1 MILDI
6 VADPLRCV
14 ESRFAKSQREI
25 VGRVNRI
32 VEPKLDVCRR
42 RVYGYLDQVDKPA
55 EIRLIVEFIYL
66 S

>member
-25 VGRVNRI
+25 VERVNRI